1 MSALI
6 DYTSEENYVI
16 ITLNNGKVNA
26 ISHEVIDSLN
36 QLLDKAETQKKV
48 VILTGQPGVF
58 SAGYDLKS
66 MTTSPESAL
75 KAGYKRLKII
85 T

>member
-36 QLLDKAETQKKV
+36 QLLDKAEAKK
-48 VILTGQPGVF
+48 
-58 SAGYDLKS
+58 K
-66 MTTSPESAL
+66 
-75 KAGYKRLKII
+75 
-85 T
+85 